1 MENIDTSKPTGN
13 VYKLVI
19 DGTEQNILYGN
30 PDDAMTDTF
39 LIFPQ
44 ADFSDWKSK
53 AGLEYS
59 WMDIMVGSEVVGQIL
74 EE

>member
-1 MENIDTSKPTGN
+1 MEDIDTSKNTGN
-13 VYKLVI
+13 VYRLVI
-19 DGTEQNILYGN
+19 DGTEQNILYSN

-39 LIFPQ
+39 LIFSD

-59 WMDIMVGSEVVGQIL
+59 WMDIMIGSEVVGQIQ
-74 EE
+74 EV

>member
-1 MENIDTSKPTGN
+1 METTTWKEVTGN
-13 VYKLVI
+13 VYRLII
-19 DGTEQNILYGN
+19 DGTQQGTLYSN

-53 AGLEYS
+53 ESLEYS
-59 WMDIMVGSEVVGQIL
+59 WMDIMIGSEVVGQIL

>member
-1 MENIDTSKPTGN
+1 MEDIDTSKNTGN

-19 DGTEQNILYGN
+19 NGTDQNILYGN

-53 AGLEYS
+53 EGLEYS
-59 WMDIMVGSEVVGQIL
+59 WMDIMIGSEVVGQIQ
-74 EE
+74 EV

>member
-1 MENIDTSKPTGN
+1 MDTTTTWKEIRN
-13 VYKLVI
+13 VYRLVI
-19 DGTEQNILYGN
+19 DGTQQGDLYSS

-53 AGLEYS
+53 EGLEYS
-59 WMDIMVGSEVVGQIL
+59 WMDIMIGSEVVGQIL

>member
-1 MENIDTSKPTGN
+1 MENIDTSKNTGN

-53 AGLEYS
+53 EGIEYS
-59 WMDIMVGSEVVGQIL
+59 WMDIMIGSEVVGQIQ
-74 EE
+74 EV